1 MSNPCPE
8 LRCNEPPCSQP
19 TLHVLAKRLWGSASC
34 SGSPMQVVSRR
45 AGATNEP
52 HDSGLVSQN
61 SSESPISLS
70 TRRLCLAAIT
80 GAAVLR
86 SAFLGSESCAE
97 ATPVQKIVR
106 LKDVK
111 NIELQDALRAAV
123 AGDLERAEGLFSKLI
138 AQTPENASV
147 WSNRGSV
154 RLSLE
159 KFNEAKEDFTKA
171 IELAPYAPVPFLN
184 RSIALEVW
192 PYNQEKPPS
201 LQKKYTSYTP
211 FSLTRSPTLI
221 RRV

>member
-1 MSNPCPE
+1 M
-8 LRCNEPPCSQP
+8 
-19 TLHVLAKRLWGSASC
+19 
-34 SGSPMQVVSRR
+34 
-45 AGATNEP
+45 
-52 HDSGLVSQN
+52 
-61 SSESPISLS
+61 S
-70 TRRLCLAAIT
+70 TRRLCLASIT

-86 SAFLGSESCAE
+86 SALLESNSCAQ
-97 ATPVQKIVR
+97 ATPVQKIVK

-123 AGDLERAEGLFSKLI
+123 AGDLERAEELFSNLI

-184 RSIALEVW
+184 RSIALEVG
-192 PYNQEKPPS
+192 PHNQDGLSFLLEDH
-201 LQKKYTSYTP
+201 TSHTIH
-211 FSLTRSPTLI
+211 LLERS
-221 RRV
+221 RVQM